1 MVLYGTEHFS
11 FGILNVP
18 HFPIT
23 FTRVA
28 GALLLCA
35 GAVLIRWLEER
46 HLERIKMSWEA
57 EP

>member
-1 MVLYGTEHFS
+1 MVLYGTEHFP

-35 GAVLIRWLEER
+35 GTVLIRWLEEG
-46 HLERIKMSWEA
+46 HLERI
-57 EP
+57 